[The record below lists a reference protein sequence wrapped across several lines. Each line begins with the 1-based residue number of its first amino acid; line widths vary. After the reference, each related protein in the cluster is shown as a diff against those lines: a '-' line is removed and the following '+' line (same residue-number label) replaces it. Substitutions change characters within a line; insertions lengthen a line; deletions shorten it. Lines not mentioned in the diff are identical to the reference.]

1 MTSEAEL
8 RTTSDS
14 FLSRLSKLGE
24 LESLKRTL
32 TPGTPEMIR
41 VSLEVENLSREVLRV
56 AMRQSELAEAARKQD
71 SATVRPIAVI
81 PPRDMTVILAD
92 WREAERGLGGATPG
106 TAEWEAALADVERLR
121 DEYRRAFEAR
131 KE

>member
-8 RTTSDS
+8 RTTSDG
-14 FLSRLSKLGE
+14 FLARLSKLGE

-41 VSLEVENLSREVLRV
+41 ISQEVENLSREVLRV
-56 AMRQSELAEAARKQD
+56 AMRQSELAETARQQN
-71 SATVRPIAVI
+71 SATVRPIAAI
-81 PPRDMTVILAD
+81 PPRDTTVILAD
-92 WREAERGLGGATPG
+92 WREAERGLGAATPG
-106 TAEWEAALADVERLR
+106 TAQWESALADVERLR